1 MGEESPRGTRCG
13 LSLVDFRRTS
23 RREPEFLRNRQGV
36 QLPHC
41 MGSRGRVSEGHA
53 SGHTAS
59 WWPSLAGN
67 LSSQL
72 AFLVSLSSA
81 QSCLWRVSGAAR
93 RGHGAC
99 TAKWRFQH
107 CPAHSLLIFLMQ
119 TLSPLLMNLSRSV
132 LVVISTS
139 WPFAGVYV
147 CVCVCT
153 RACAQNQRGP
163 LVCWPTLSFVRGS
176 GQRLEAQL
184 VSGLCSD
191 WVSLSGHTGLHRP
204 LTVSA
209 RQKRGESRRDTSA
222 YSLHLFGSR
231 CFPCVY
237 SKQNWNWSSWSLR
250 GPGAVL

>member
-1 MGEESPRGTRCG
+1 MGEENPRGTRCG
-13 LSLVDFRRTS
+13 RSLVDFRRTS
-23 RREPEFLRNRQGV
+23 RPEPEFLRSRQGV

-41 MGSRGRVSEGHA
+41 MGSRGRVNEGHA

-81 QSCLWRVSGAAR
+81 QSCLWGVSGAAR

-99 TAKWRFQH
+99 TARWRFQH
-107 CPAHSLLIFLMQ
+107 RPSCSLLIFLMQ

-147 CVCVCT
+147 CVRVPVH
-153 RACAQNQRGP
+153 RISGGPWCAGQPCP
-163 LVCWPTLSFVRGS
+163 LCEALDSAWKPNLS
-176 GQRLEAQL
+176 QTCAL
-184 VSGLCSD
+184 
-191 WVSLSGHTGLHRP
+191 TG
-204 LTVSA
+204 
-209 RQKRGESRRDTSA
+209 
-222 YSLHLFGSR
+222 
-231 CFPCVY
+231 
-237 SKQNWNWSSWSLR
+237 
-250 GPGAVL
+250 